1 MDDRA
6 YNALKDLPTAGKKV
20 RIAGKVLLV
29 AGVAL
34 DVLELGLAV
43 NADLKDADKKLGK
56 TTVSTVVSIGSAW
69 VATAAIAKGAM
80 VLGAATGPAAPI
92 VIPVLT
98 LVGGTVGAILVSR
111 LSKYIV
117 DITYVED

>member
-1 MDDRA
+1 M
-6 YNALKDLPTAGKKV
+6 
-20 RIAGKVLLV
+20 
-29 AGVAL
+29 AL
-34 DVLELGLAV
+34 DILELGLAV

-56 TTVSTVVSIGSAW
+56 TTLSTAVSIGSAW

-80 VLGAATGPAAPI
+80 ALGAATGPAAPI
-92 VIPVLT
+92 VIPVLA